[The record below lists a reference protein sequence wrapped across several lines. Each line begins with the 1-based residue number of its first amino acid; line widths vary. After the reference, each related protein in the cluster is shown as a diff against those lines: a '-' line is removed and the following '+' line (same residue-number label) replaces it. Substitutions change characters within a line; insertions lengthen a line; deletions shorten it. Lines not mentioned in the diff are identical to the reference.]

1 MISSI
6 TELVNQAKESPPL
19 KLAVAAAGDPA
30 VLDSV
35 SRAWQEGIIEPILV
49 GEREKIEQAR
59 NSIESS
65 LKARIIEVKSN
76 KEAASRTMEL
86 ISQGEADFPMKGLL
100 SSGEILQALL
110 NKEYGLRQKRL
121 LSLVTMIYLEKVKRF
136 VFLSDAGLNIA
147 PDLGDKAG
155 IIKNAV
161 IIARSIGIEKPRVA
175 ILAAVETVN
184 EKMPVTQ
191 EAAQLSK
198 MAERG
203 QIKNCL
209 VDGPLAL
216 DNAII
221 PEAAEHKGITGDV
234 AGRADILLVPD
245 IEAGNILYKA
255 WILYAGFP
263 SASLVYGAR
272 VPLVMT
278 SRADSPETKYNSIA
292 LGKLVTR
299 GLNELL
305 D

>member
-1 MISSI
+1 M
-6 TELVNQAKESPPL
+6 
-19 KLAVAAAGDPA
+19 
-30 VLDSV
+30 LDSV
-35 SRAWQEGIIEPILV
+35 SRSWQEGIIEPILV

-216 DNAII
+216 DNAIL
-221 PEAAEHKGITGDV
+221 PEAAEHKGITGEV
-234 AGRADILLVPD
+234 AGKADILLVPD

-299 GLNELL
+299 GLNELS